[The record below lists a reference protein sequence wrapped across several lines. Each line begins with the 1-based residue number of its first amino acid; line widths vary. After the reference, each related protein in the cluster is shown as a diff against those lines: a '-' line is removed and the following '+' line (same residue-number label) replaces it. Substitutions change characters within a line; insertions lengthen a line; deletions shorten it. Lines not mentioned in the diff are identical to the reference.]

1 MIMETKGFISF
12 GLVLLLALFLLVLG
26 FGFGFG
32 FGFEGENEREKMNKM
47 ACNRGGK
54 DVMMGLFRV
63 WFWLKVRNY

>member
-26 FGFGFG
+26 FGFGF
-32 FGFEGENEREKMNKM
+32 EGENEREKMNKM
-47 ACNRGGK
+47 ACNRGDK

>member
-26 FGFGFG
+26 FGFGF
-32 FGFEGENEREKMNKM
+32 EGENEREKMNKI